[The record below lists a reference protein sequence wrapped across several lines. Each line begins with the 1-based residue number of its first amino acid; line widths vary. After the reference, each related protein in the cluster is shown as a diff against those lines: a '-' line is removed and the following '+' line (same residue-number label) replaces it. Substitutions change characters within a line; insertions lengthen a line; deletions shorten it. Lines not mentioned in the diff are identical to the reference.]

1 MAGFGIIGGCAM
13 IVVMR
18 KQKLMALHWKPTTG

>member
-18 KQKLMALHWKPTTG
+18 KQKLMALQGKPMTG